1 MIVSKRLLLARHYNM
16 IFIMWQWFIHVLIV
30 SFLLSSFHLQESGK
44 NTGIKI
50 KCPIHHK
57 TFLDHFPFANKMF
70 ASFSYILFGAKDNM
84 LSTFTISL
92 FCQNKLFRQKE
103 DSSETSKVHLS
114 PEKETMFTI
123 PSSHTSL
130 VSQCVIQ
137 KLLFDVCLKT
147 NF

>member
-1 MIVSKRLLLARHYNM
+1 MI
-16 IFIMWQWFIHVLIV
+16 IMWQWFIHVLIL
-30 SFLLSSFHLQESGK
+30 SFLLYSFHLQESGK

-57 TFLDHFPFANKMF
+57 TILDHFPFANKMF
-70 ASFSYILFGAKDNM
+70 ASFSSILFSAKDNM

-114 PEKETMFTI
+114 QEKETMFTI
-123 PSSHTSL
+123 SSSHTSL